1 MSEIEEAINRMKKV
15 KLIITGPEGNV
26 VRSHLESKSSDV
38 GMIIANINDLI
49 DKARN
54 IVRDVDPS
62 NDMTLLRFTLRK
74 HDIII
79 APGKNFRIIV
89 IQDTNKDS
97 TAEEKV

>member
-15 KLIITGPEGNV
+15 ILIITGPDGSV
-26 VRSHLESKSSDV
+26 VRTSLENKADV
-38 GMIIANINDLI
+38 SRLTNSIGELV

-89 IQDTNKDS
+89 VQETNKDS
-97 TAEEKV
+97 AAEEKV

>member
-1 MSEIEEAINRMKKV
+1 V
-15 KLIITGPEGNV
+15 KFIITGPDGSAMRTNFEPKEVNKYVTSIG
-26 VRSHLESKSSDV
+26 
-38 GMIIANINDLI
+38 DLI
-49 DKARN
+49 EKARN

-89 IQDTNKDS
+89 QQETNKDAA
-97 TAEEKV
+97 TEEKA

>member
-15 KLIITGPEGNV
+15 ILIITGPDGSV
-26 VRSHLESKSSDV
+26 VRTNLENKADV
-38 GMIIANINDLI
+38 SRLTNSIGELV

-54 IVRDVDPS
+54 IIRDVDPS

-79 APGKNFRIIV
+79 APGKSFRIIV
-89 IQDTNKDS
+89 VQETNKDS

>member
-15 KLIITGPEGNV
+15 ILIITGPDGSV
-26 VRSHLESKSSDV
+26 VRTNLENKADV
-38 GMIIANINDLI
+38 SRLTNSIGELV

-79 APGKNFRIIV
+79 APGKSFRIIV
-89 IQDTNKDS
+89 VQETNKDS
-97 TAEEKV
+97 AAEEKV